1 MENIRDVVDWIVWVL
16 VAVVGWF
23 LNRTINK
30 IEQRQDKL
38 ESKMNDAERDIA
50 VIGKSVDNN
59 FSTLSSSIDDMKVQ
73 MSEIK
78 ALLLEELKNNK
89 K

>member
-1 MENIRDVVDWIVWVL
+1 MENIRDVVDWIVWIL

-38 ESKMNDAERDIA
+38 ESKLNDAERDIA

-59 FSTLSSSIDDMKVQ
+59 FSTLSSSIDDMKTQ

-78 ALLLEELKNNK
+78 ALLIEELKKDK

>member
-1 MENIRDVVDWIVWVL
+1 MENIRDVVDWIVWIL

-59 FSTLSSSIDDMKVQ
+59 FSTLSSSIDDMKTQ

-78 ALLLEELKNNK
+78 ALLIEELKKDK